1 MLRINSK
8 ALVVTIAA
16 VALQLVAAGRAQAG
30 FVLVTSSADLVAT
43 DSIAWSGL
51 GSPGTTITN
60 PFDITSTGGMTAHVS
75 QFGSPNFQTRLQDNN
90 WAGNFASNA
99 ALLYSAGSNGPIT
112 LDFADATKVIAAGAH
127 IQPNYYGTFT
137 GVIEALAADGSVL
150 ATYCVPNAL
159 SNNLG
164 DGSALFIGIQA
175 TGGDSF
181 DKIRFSVID
190 VVSPGQDSANND
202 FAIGQVDIQT
212 VSNLNA
218 VPAPAGAVL
227 FGIGLTG
234 LGGFR
239 LFRRNRVAGTA

>member
-1 MLRINSK
+1 MRI
-8 ALVVTIAA
+8 
-16 VALQLVAAGRAQAG
+16 
-30 FVLVTSSADLVAT
+30 
-43 DSIAWSGL
+43 
-51 GSPGTTITN
+51 
-60 PFDITSTGGMTAHVS
+60 
-75 QFGSPNFQTRLQDNN
+75 
-90 WAGNFASNA
+90 
-99 ALLYSAGSNGPIT
+99 
-112 LDFADATKVIAAGAH
+112 
-127 IQPNYYGTFT
+127 
-137 GVIEALAADGSVL
+137 
-150 ATYCVPNAL
+150 

-218 VPAPAGAVL
+218 VPALAGAVL

-239 LFRRNRVAGTA
+239 LFRRNRVAATA